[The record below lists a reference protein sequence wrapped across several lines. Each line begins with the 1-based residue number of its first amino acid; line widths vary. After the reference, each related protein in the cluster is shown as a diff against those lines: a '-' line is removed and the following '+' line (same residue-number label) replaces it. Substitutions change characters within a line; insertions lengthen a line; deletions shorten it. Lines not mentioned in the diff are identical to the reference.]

1 MTQSAITTCNA
12 ALNARNALLNS
23 GKVEIRTGTAAD
35 IDAAQTGSIL
45 ETIILPSSVF
55 PNASSR
61 TSSSNTITGITA
73 ASTATAGTKH
83 YVAYN
88 SSNGVERNGS
98 AGTSGTDMILSSDT
112 WNAGDSVSITSWSTA
127 EAK

>member
-12 ALNARNALLNS
+12 ALNARNTLLNG
-23 GKVEIRTGTAAD
+23 GKVEIRTGAAAD
-35 IDAAQTGSIL
+35 IDVAQTGTIL
-45 ETIILPSSVF
+45 ETITLPNPVF
-55 PNASSR
+55 PSASARAASANAISA
-61 TSSSNTITGITA
+61 ITV

-88 SSNGVERNGS
+88 SSSGVERNGS
-98 AGTSGTDMILSSDT
+98 AGTSGTDMILSADT
-112 WNAGDSVSITSWSTA
+112 WTAGDSVTITSWSTA